1 MNIMN
6 YGRKITGGRYHK
18 QKKKKLYE
26 RKSQE
31 KLTLLGETKR
41 KILRILGGNT
51 KIGLLTEKFVN
62 LKIKNK
68 MKKVEI
74 KNVVETPQNRFL
86 ARKNILAK
94 GAIIDTTEGKAVIT
108 NRPSREGC
116 INARLLEKEK

>member
-1 MNIMN
+1 MN